1 MYAGMLAAE
10 GIKTAQKMTG
20 KSNITAGDLRDGF
33 EALEMTEEKMAS
45 IGMPNFGPSFKV
57 SCESHGGPMV
67 TAIQQWDAKNKT
79 WSLITPFNPGDMD
92 VINRLIAEDSAAYA
106 AENNLSE
113 RCG

>member
-1 MYAGMLAAE
+1 
-10 GIKTAQKMTG
+10 
-20 KSNITAGDLRDGF
+20 
-33 EALEMTEEKMAS
+33 
-45 IGMPNFGPSFKV
+45 
-57 SCESHGGPMV
+57 MV

-79 WSLITPFNPGDMD
+79 WSLITPFKPGDMD